1 MSRPSE
7 GQEAVGEISR
17 LAAAALKQLRKPGR
31 RSSWSRETRMGKTWR
46 KLHGVR
52 IQSEKW
58 KF

>member
-31 RSSWSRETRMGKTWR
+31 RSSWSRETRMAKTWR

-52 IQSEKW
+52 IQSEK
-58 KF
+58 